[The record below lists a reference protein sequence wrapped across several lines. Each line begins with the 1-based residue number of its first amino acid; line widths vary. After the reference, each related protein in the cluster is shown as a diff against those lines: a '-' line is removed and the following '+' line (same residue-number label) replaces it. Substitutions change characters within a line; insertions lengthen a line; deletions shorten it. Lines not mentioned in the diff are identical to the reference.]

1 MEKVKFGIIGTG
13 MIAQMHADALHLA
26 ENAEL
31 VIVYDTVV
39 ERAEK
44 FAAANNCAFASDFD
58 KFLAS
63 PIDAVTVAVPSGI
76 HGEAAVAAAQAKKH
90 ILCEKP
96 LEVTISK
103 TEALIKACNDNKVLL
118 SPVAQLRY
126 GETVQIV
133 KKAIAEGRFGTPV
146 LASASVRW
154 YRTPEY
160 YLNGK
165 WRGTW
170 ELDGGGALMN
180 QGIHTLDL
188 LLYFN
193 GDVSEISA
201 KSANIL
207 HKSIEVEDTVAALLS
222 FKNGSI
228 GYIEA
233 STACAPG
240 FPRRIELSGT
250 QGSVILED
258 DKIIRWQFAEERA
271 EDAEIRR
278 KYSSGEG
285 LQGGSSDPRAITC
298 EGHRRQ
304 ITDLADAIQK
314 GVPLSITAADGERA
328 VKVIC
333 SIYESARSGKKV
345 EL

>member
-1 MEKVKFGIIGTG
+1 MKKVKFGIIGTG
-13 MIAQMHADALHLA
+13 MIAQMHADALRLA

-31 VIVYDTVV
+31 VMVYDKVV

-44 FAAANNCAFASDFD
+44 FAEDNGCAFAADFVE
-58 KFLAS
+58 FLAS
-63 PIDAVTVAVPSGI
+63 PIEAVTVAVPSGL
-76 HGEAAVAAAQAKKH
+76 HGEVAIAAANAGKH

-96 LEVTISK
+96 VEVTIEK
-103 TEALIKACNDNKVLL
+103 TEALLKACRDNNVIL

-126 GETVQIV
+126 GETVQVV

-154 YRTPEY
+154 YRSPEY
-160 YLNGK
+160 YLNGS

-170 ELDGGGALMN
+170 ALDGGGALMN
-180 QGIHTLDL
+180 QGIHTLDI

-193 GDVSEISA
+193 GDVSEINA
-201 KSANIL
+201 RSANIL
-207 HKSIEVEDTVAALLS
+207 HKSIEVEDTVAALLT
-222 FKNGSI
+222 FRNGSI

-250 QGSVILED
+250 KGSVILED
-258 DKIIRWQFAEERA
+258 DRIIRWQFAEEKP
-271 EDAEIRR
+271 EDAEILK
-278 KYSSGEG
+278 KYASGEG

-304 ITDLADAIQK
+304 ITDLASAIQD
-314 GVPLSITAADGERA
+314 GAPLGITAADGERA

-333 SIYESARSGKKV
+333 SIYESARSGKSI

>member
-201 KSANIL
+201 K
-207 HKSIEVEDTVAALLS
+207 
-222 FKNGSI
+222 
-228 GYIEA
+228 
-233 STACAPG
+233 
-240 FPRRIELSGT
+240 
-250 QGSVILED
+250 
-258 DKIIRWQFAEERA
+258 IIA
-271 EDAEIRR
+271 
-278 KYSSGEG
+278 
-285 LQGGSSDPRAITC
+285 
-298 EGHRRQ
+298 
-304 ITDLADAIQK
+304 
-314 GVPLSITAADGERA
+314 
-328 VKVIC
+328 
-333 SIYESARSGKKV
+333 
-345 EL
+345 

>member
-1 MEKVKFGIIGTG
+1 MGKVKFGIIGTG
-13 MIAQMHADALHLA
+13 MIAQMHADAIRIA
-26 ENAEL
+26 DDAEL
-31 VIVYDTVV
+31 VMVYDKVV

-44 FAAANNCAFASDFD
+44 FAAENKCAFAADFQE
-58 KFLAS
+58 FLAS
-63 PIDAVTVAVPSGI
+63 DIEAVTIAVPSGL
-76 HGEAAVAAAQAKKH
+76 HGEVAIAAANAKKH

-96 LEVTISK
+96 IEVTIEK
-103 TEALIKACNDNKVLL
+103 TAELIEACNKNNVIL

-126 GETVQIV
+126 GETVQVV
-133 KKAIAEGRFGTPV
+133 KKAIADGRFGTPV

-160 YLNGK
+160 YLNGQ

-170 ELDGGGALMN
+170 QFDGGGALMN

-193 GDVSEISA
+193 GDVSEITA
-201 KSANIL
+201 RSANVL
-207 HKSIEVEDTVAALLS
+207 HKSIEVEDTVAALFT
-222 FKNGSI
+222 FKNGSV

-250 QGSVILED
+250 KGSVILED
-258 DKIIRWQFAEERA
+258 DKIIRWQFIDEQP
-271 EDAEIRR
+271 EDEDIRCR
-278 KYSSGEG
+278 YASGEG

-304 ITDLADAIQK
+304 INDLVNAIR
-314 GVPLSITAADGERA
+314 GNALLSIPACDGERA

-333 SIYESARSGKKV
+333 SIYESAKSGKTVK
-345 EL
+345 L

>member
-1 MEKVKFGIIGTG
+1 MKKIKFGIIGTG
-13 MIAQMHADALHLA
+13 MIAQMHADAMRLA
-26 ENAEL
+26 ENAQL
-31 VIVYDTVV
+31 VTVYDKVI
-39 ERAEK
+39 ERAK
-44 FAAANNCAFASDFD
+44 DFAAVNNCAFAEDLEG
-58 KFLAS
+58 FLAS
-63 PIDAVTVAVPSGI
+63 DIEAVTIAVPSGL
-76 HGEAAVAAAQAKKH
+76 HGEVAIAAARAGKH

-96 LEVTISK
+96 LEVTIEK
-103 TEALIKACNDNKVLL
+103 TDELIKVCQENNVIL

-126 GETVQIV
+126 GATVQLV
-133 KKAIAEGRFGTPV
+133 KQAIADGRFGTPV

-154 YRTPEY
+154 FRTPEY

-170 ELDGGGALMN
+170 ALDGGGALMN

-193 GDVSEISA
+193 GDVAEITA
-201 KSANIL
+201 KSGNIL

-222 FKNGSI
+222 FENGSI

-250 QGSVILED
+250 KGSVILED
-258 DKIIRWQFAEERA
+258 DRIIRWQFSEERP
-271 EDAEIRR
+271 EDEEIRR
-278 KYSSGEG
+278 RYSSGEG
-285 LQGGSSDPRAITC
+285 LQGGSSDPKAITC

-304 ITDLADAIQK
+304 ISDLAEAISN
-314 GVPLSITAADGERA
+314 GAPLSITARDGQRA
-328 VKVIC
+328 VQVIC
-333 SIYESARSGKKV
+333 SIYESARSGKTIK
-345 EL
+345 L

>member
-13 MIAQMHADALHLA
+13 MIAQMHADALRLA

-31 VIVYDTVV
+31 VAVYDKVV

-44 FAAANNCAFASDFD
+44 FAADNKCAFA
-58 KFLAS
+58 AS
-63 PIDAVTVAVPSGI
+63 LEELFAMPVEAVTIAVPSGL
-76 HGEAAVAAAQAKKH
+76 HGEVAIAAAKSGKH

-96 LEVTISK
+96 LEVTVSK
-103 TEALIKACNDNKVLL
+103 TEALIKVCQQNNVIL

-154 YRTPEY
+154 FRSPEY
-160 YLNGK
+160 YINGK

-170 ELDGGGALMN
+170 ALDGGGALMN

-193 GDVSEISA
+193 GDVAEISA

-207 HKSIEVEDTVAALLS
+207 HKSIEVEDTVAALLA

-250 QGSVILED
+250 KGSVIIED
-258 DKIIRWQFAEERA
+258 DKIIRWQFAEEKS

-278 KYSSGEG
+278 KYIAGEG

-304 ITDLADAIQK
+304 ITDLAEAILH
-314 GVPLSITAADGERA
+314 GAPLGITAADGERA

-333 SIYESARSGKKV
+333 AIYESAGSGKKI

>member
-1 MEKVKFGIIGTG
+1 MRKVKFGIIGTG
-13 MIAQMHADALHLA
+13 MIAQMHADALRLA
-26 ENAEL
+26 DNAEL
-31 VIVYDTVV
+31 LMVYDKVA

-44 FAAANNCAFASDFD
+44 FAADNNCAFAAGFSE
-58 KFLAS
+58 FLAS
-63 PIDAVTVAVPSGI
+63 DIEAVTIAVPSGL
-76 HGEAAVAAAQAKKH
+76 HGEVAIAAAKAKKH

-96 LEVTISK
+96 LEVTIEK
-103 TEALIKACNDNKVLL
+103 TAELLKACQENNVLL

-126 GETVQIV
+126 GKTVQIV
-133 KKAIAEGRFGTPV
+133 RDAIDKGRFGTPV

-160 YLNGK
+160 YLNGQ

-170 ELDGGGALMN
+170 AFDGGGALMN

-193 GDVSEISA
+193 GDVAEINA
-201 KSANIL
+201 KRANIL
-207 HKSIEVEDTVAALLS
+207 HKSIEVEDSVAALLS

-250 QGSVILED
+250 GGSVILED
-258 DKIIRWQFAEERA
+258 DRIIRWQFLEEMP
-271 EDAEIRR
+271 EDEEIRR
-278 KYSSGEG
+278 IYSSGEG

-304 ITDLADAIQK
+304 ISDLAEAIRN
-314 GVPLSITAADGERA
+314 GTPLFITPRDGERA
-328 VKVIC
+328 VEVIC
-333 SIYESARSGKKV
+333 SIYKSAADGKTVK
-345 EL
+345 L